1 MRHLDNDDNVDPK
14 VVVKIMSFVADVLTA
29 TDVDEKWC
37 RHLLKDNL
45 LQKDDLDHVEKFVYC
60 LVHFEK
66 LCRSEMSAN
75 GQLGRWLVKAKQ
87 VVKENQE
94 SESDFEKTL
103 LGIQQLFVLLNLTKT
118 EL

>member
-1 MRHLDNDDNVDPK
+1 
-14 VVVKIMSFVADVLTA
+14 
-29 TDVDEKWC
+29 
-37 RHLLKDNL
+37 
-45 LQKDDLDHVEKFVYC
+45 
-60 LVHFEK
+60 
-66 LCRSEMSAN
+66 MSAN